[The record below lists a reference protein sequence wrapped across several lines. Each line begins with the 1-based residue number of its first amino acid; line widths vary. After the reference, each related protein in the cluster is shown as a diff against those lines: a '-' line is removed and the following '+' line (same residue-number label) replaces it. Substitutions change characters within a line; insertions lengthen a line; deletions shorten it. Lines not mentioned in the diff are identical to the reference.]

1 LRGLFDEKADMVLKC
16 RDMAELVT
24 PYLEG
29 TLSRRARIAARLHLW
44 LCAACR
50 RYVAQMRRTIAFLGS
65 GPRPAVSENE
75 RKIMQLLDDA
85 QRRR

>member
-1 LRGLFDEKADMVLKC
+1 LCGLFDEKADMVLKC

-29 TLSRRARIAARLHLW
+29 TLSRRARFDARLHLW

-50 RYVAQMRRTIAFLGS
+50 RYVDQMRRTIAFLSS
-65 GPRPAVSENE
+65 GPRSDPSENE
-75 RKIMQLLDDA
+75 RKIMELLDNA
-85 QRRR
+85 RRGR